1 MSASNRQRIQS
12 ALEWLVLAGER
23 LYRPAPSLADPEARR
38 RSRLLL
44 LLLVAFIV
52 SSGPIL
58 AFQALTNPGSL
69 DDFDFWLAVVIWL
82 SSFGLY
88 TGARRGHTTAAAAV
102 LIALLFVLF
111 TVAPFT
117 PDSLSSLPFFT
128 IIPLLLTALFFSLRW
143 TIALAGLAL
152 IVQVGL
158 LALVPPVNTTSRV
171 LVLESLLF
179 ILSVGSIILVYVN
192 HQNATERIRRAE
204 LQAAYDRVR
213 ESEAAL
219 ERRVEE
225 RARALIRSERSLQ
238 EAQHRYHALF
248 EQAHD
253 AVFILDLA
261 GNHVETNRRAA
272 DMLGYT
278 IEEIQHLSFRDLS
291 TEVAKSE
298 NIRQRLLAGE
308 RIPVYERIFHR
319 RDGTLV
325 PVEINAELVCDMD
338 GTPLH
343 IQSVVRDISERKQM
357 ENNLLESEARH
368 RALLGA
374 IPDLV
379 FRVSR
384 DGTHLDYHAGN
395 INDLAV
401 PPEQFL
407 GRKINEVMP
416 PDSAERHMRAI
427 EQVLQTGEEQTYEY
441 ALTIGEQLLHFEAR
455 MVAAGPD
462 EVLTIVRNITERKQA
477 RQREFDLAL
486 ERERVQLLR
495 HFIEKTSH
503 EFRTPLSVI
512 NAAAFLMQRTDNPE
526 NRAGKVRQIEEQVQL
541 ITRLVN
547 SLLLMAR
554 LESSSTL
561 ARSPVSMNVI
571 FESLCQAITA
581 RYSGGPAIQC
591 EEHPDLPPV
600 MGDPDYLMEALRQ
613 ILDNA
618 CRFSPPD
625 SAIMV
630 AAGADDS
637 HIWITVRDS
646 GPGIPEDHLPHIF
659 DLFWRGDEAHT
670 TPGFGLGLP
679 IARKIIE
686 LHGGRIDVESEI
698 GAGSTFSIILP
709 AAARR
714 TSPSI

>member
-1 MSASNRQRIQS
+1 MFTSNRQRIQPT
-12 ALEWLVLAGER
+12 LEWLASVSNR
-23 LYRPAPSLADPEARR
+23 LGRPAPSLADPEARR

-44 LLLVAFIV
+44 LVALIV

-58 AFQALTNPGSL
+58 VFQALTNPGSF
-69 DDFDFWLAVVIWL
+69 DNFDFWMAVVIWL

-88 TGARRGHTTAAAAV
+88 SWARRGHTTAAAAV

-117 PDSLSSLPFFT
+117 PDSFSSSPFFV

-158 LALVPPVNTTSRV
+158 LALVPPVNTTTSRV

-179 ILSVGSIILVYVN
+179 ILSVGSIILVYAN

-204 LQAAYDRVR
+204 LQAAHDRVR

-219 ERRVEE
+219 EQRVEE

-238 EAQHRYHALF
+238 EAQRRYHALF

-278 IEEIQHLSFRDLS
+278 VEEMNKLSFRDLS
-291 TEVAKSE
+291 AEAAKSE

-308 RIPVYERIFHR
+308 RIPVYERIFHKK
-319 RDGTLV
+319 DGTLV
-325 PVEINAELVCDMD
+325 PIEINAELVCDMD

-357 ENNLLESEARH
+357 ENNLLGSEARH

-407 GRKINEVMP
+407 GRTIREVMP
-416 PDSAERHMRAI
+416 PESAERHMRAI

-512 NAAAFLMQRTDNPE
+512 NAAAFLMQRTDDPE

-561 ARSPVSMNVI
+561 ARLPVSMNVI
-571 FESLCQAITA
+571 FESLCHAITA

-625 SAIMV
+625 STIMV

-659 DLFWRGDEAHT
+659 DLFWRGDEVHT

-698 GAGSTFSIILP
+698 GAGSTFSISLP

-714 TSPSI
+714 TSPSV

>member
-1 MSASNRQRIQS
+1 MSDSNRQRPGAYLKWFAS
-12 ALEWLVLAGER
+12 VAER
-23 LYRPAPSLADPEARR
+23 LGRPAPSLADPEARR
-38 RSRLLL
+38 LSRLLL
-44 LLLVAFIV
+44 LLLVALIV

-58 AFQALTNPGSL
+58 AFQALTSPGSL
-69 DDFDFWLAVVIWL
+69 DNFDFWLAVVIWL
-82 SSFGLY
+82 SGFGLY
-88 TGARRGHTTAAAAV
+88 AWARQGHTAAAASV

-117 PDSLSSLPFFT
+117 PDSFSSSPFFV

-192 HQNATERIRRAE
+192 HQNATERIQRAE

-219 ERRVEE
+219 EQRIEE
-225 RARALIRSERSLQ
+225 RARALSRSERSLQ

-261 GNHVETNRRAA
+261 GNHLDSNRRAA

-291 TEVAKSE
+291 AEVEKSE

-308 RIPVYERIFHR
+308 HIPVYERLLR
-319 RDGTLV
+319 RKDGTLIS
-325 PVEINAELVCDMD
+325 VEINAELVRDMD
-338 GTPLH
+338 GQPLH
-343 IQSVVRDISERKQM
+343 IQSVVRDISERKRM
-357 ENNLLESEARH
+357 ENTLRESEARH
-368 RALLGA
+368 RALLEA
-374 IPDLV
+374 IPDMV
-379 FRVSR
+379 FRNSR
-384 DGTHLDYHAGN
+384 DGTYLDYHARHME
-395 INDLAV
+395 DLFV
-401 PPEQFL
+401 PPDQFM
-407 GRKINEVMP
+407 GRTIGEVMP
-416 PDSAERHMRAI
+416 ADSAERYMRAI
-427 EQVLQTGEEQTYEY
+427 EQALQTGEEQAYEY
-441 ALTIGEQLLHFEAR
+441 SLPIGGQILDFEAR
-455 MVAAGPD
+455 MVASGPD

-477 RQREFDLAL
+477 RQHEFDLVL
-486 ERERVQLLR
+486 ERERVRLLR
-495 HFIEKTSH
+495 HFIEKASH

-512 NAAAFLMQRTDNPE
+512 NAAAFLMQRVTDPE
-526 NRAGKVRQIEEQVQL
+526 SRADKAQQIEDQVQL
-541 ITRLVN
+541 ITRLVDG
-547 SLLLMAR
+547 LLLMVR
-554 LESSSTL
+554 LESSATL
-561 ARSPVSMNVI
+561 ARLPVSMNMI
-571 FESLCQAITA
+571 FEPLCQTIAA
-581 RYSGGPAIQC
+581 RYGAGPTIRC
-591 EEHPDLPPV
+591 EGHPDLPLV
-600 MGDPDYLMEALRQ
+600 MGDLDYLMEALKQ

-618 CRFSPPD
+618 YRFSPPD
-625 SAIMV
+625 STITV

-637 HIWITVRDS
+637 HVWITVRDS

-659 DLFWRGDEAHT
+659 DLFWRCDEAHT

-679 IARKIIE
+679 IAHKIIE
-686 LHGGRIDVESEI
+686 LHGGRINVESEI

-709 AAARR
+709 AARR
-714 TSPSI
+714 TMP